1 MNQILLL
8 TLTVL
13 FLGTTFD
20 VIPQTYRRDVTY
32 EGHKVFRCNFPDRL
46 DSDSLWDL
54 VHAFGLDVW
63 TQRPNGE
70 IDVRVTKQQLEE
82 STFLHRYFKENCEI
96 LVDDVEELIAKSERE
111 WQLRPKTD
119 EWFEEYHTYDEIVD
133 WYEAL
138 STQYPALT
146 SWNPSIGNSYQGR
159 AQPALHIT
167 SEEGGN
173 NKLRIYF
180 QCQIHAREWI
190 SGAVCQYVVNYLL
203 TSYGQNSNVTELLD
217 SLEFVIVPFTNP
229 DGYAYTWNGD
239 RLWRKNRQP
248 NSGSTCAGTD
258 LNRNY
263 NSHWGQGG
271 SSTNPCSETYMGPSV
286 ASAPEVQNTAN
297 YFKSQSTGVI
307 GAIDFH
313 SYGQLILRPW
323 GYTSANSPHET
334 FLKSVGDGM
343 RAVILSNGGVA
354 YTSQK
359 SIQLYVTTG
368 TASDWFYDTD
378 ATNSNKGYRAAGF
391 TIELRDTGAYGFILP
406 PAQIIPNGAEITHAV
421 TYFAQRVLA
430 APIEV

>member
-1 MNQILLL
+1 
-8 TLTVL
+8 
-13 FLGTTFD
+13 
-20 VIPQTYRRDVTY
+20 VIPNSYKRSVTY
-32 EGHKVFRCNFPDRL
+32 HGDKVFRCTFPERQ
-46 DSDSLWDL
+46 DSEALWDL

-63 TQRPNGE
+63 TQRPDGE
-70 IDVRVTKQQLEE
+70 IDVRVTKEQLEK
-82 STFLHRYFKENCEI
+82 SVFLNTYFKQNCAVHIE
-96 LVDDVEELIAKSERE
+96 DVEEFIAASEKE
-111 WQLRPKTD
+111 WEVRDKPAA
-119 EWFEEYHTYDEIVD
+119 WFDEYHTYEDIYD
-133 WYEAL
+133 WYEELAN
-138 STQYPALT
+138 TFDDLT
-146 SWNPSIGNSYQGR
+146 TWNPSIGSSYQGR

-167 SEEGGN
+167 ASN
-173 NKLRIYF
+173 DPNRLRIYF

-190 SGAVCQYVVNYLL
+190 SGAVCQYVVNHLL
-203 TSYGQNSNVTELLD
+203 TNYGISPNVTFLLD
-217 SLEFVIVPFTNP
+217 TVEYVVVPFVNP

-271 SSTNPCSETYMGPSV
+271 SSTNPCSETYMGPTVS
-286 ASAPEVQNTAN
+286 SAPEVRNTAN
-297 YFKSQSTGVI
+297 YFKSQTTGII

-323 GYTSANSPHET
+323 GYTSANSPDET

-343 RAVILSNGGVA
+343 RAVILSNGGAV

-391 TIELRDTGAYGFILP
+391 TIELRDTGSYGFVLP
-406 PAQIIPNGAEITHAV
+406 PQFIIPNGQEIVHAV
-421 TYFAQRVLA
+421 EYFSNRIIAN
-430 APIEV
+430 PIDS